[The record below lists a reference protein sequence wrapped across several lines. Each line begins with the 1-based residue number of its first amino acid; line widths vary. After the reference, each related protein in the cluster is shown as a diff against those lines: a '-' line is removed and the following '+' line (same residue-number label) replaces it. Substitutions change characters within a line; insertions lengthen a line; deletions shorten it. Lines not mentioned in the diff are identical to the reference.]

1 MSENWIQRFEQAG
14 WLERAGLLGGGAVRL
29 AARAVDKSLD
39 RAAQITVD
47 AQEAFKKEMDPNIS
61 DATILEGI
69 EEPRS
74 E

>member
-61 DATILEGI
+61 DATILEEI